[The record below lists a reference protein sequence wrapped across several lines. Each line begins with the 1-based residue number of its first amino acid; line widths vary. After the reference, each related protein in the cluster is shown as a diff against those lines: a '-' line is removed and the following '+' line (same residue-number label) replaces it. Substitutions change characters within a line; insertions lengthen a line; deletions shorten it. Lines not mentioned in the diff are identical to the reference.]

1 MFPRSELLKA
11 APIFL
16 LEIEWGSYVFRFA
29 SKPVHLLDD
38 GVYLPFV
45 GHLDNPEYTEQSELL
60 GLDIQEKSV
69 PLALYFSGVNIALEE
84 MKGNTIE
91 GSKGEL
97 SYILEDIHTNYA
109 ERVILAQGIISQPIY
124 GHPDRPIEYVE
135 CSLES
140 KNVVNSTSLLNSV
153 NPRYTVNPDIETDTS
168 LNYSPQTE
176 GKILGLALGRFKFID
191 GFEIFTIPAY
201 FYGMTASLQMQYA
214 LYPHVSVSTTA
225 KVRDSQ
231 GNQITSDVRFKTKNL
246 ESRFFTYG
254 SVADPSPNTLADPFT
269 NLDAEYWAF
278 IEKGLP
284 NPIGEGVLEGAGDV
298 CIWALSRTG
307 IDIDFNAWYNVRS
320 YLNEYKIAG
329 YLQNP
334 DTTGLEFVQQEL
346 LPYLPIEIV
355 QGNNGLSPRLNLIA
369 SSDAAPTEHITAGAV
384 FFRTGPVLPLTEP
397 QDICNSVKVRFAW
410 RGITQAYFGI
420 IDIGPDQA
428 AEQALSNE
436 IVDQYS
442 IISVSKYGLK
452 RKTLE
457 LNFVYDYATAAR
469 IAQEYIQ
476 LYSMPRLGITYKAVG
491 YYGWLQV
498 GDIIELTDSDISI
511 DRQKAQIVSKRWQE
525 THWEFTL
532 ELEIN
537 HISNQKRLLYQ

>member
-1 MFPRSELLKA
+1 MFPRSELLGA
-11 APIFL
+11 DPIFL
-16 LEIEWGSYVFRFA
+16 LEITGGSYIYRFA
-29 SKPVHLLDD
+29 TKPIHLLDN

-45 GHLDNPEYTEQSELL
+45 GHLDNPQYTEKSELL
-60 GLDIQEKSV
+60 GLDIEEKSV
-69 PLALYFSGVNIALEE
+69 PLALHFSGVNIALEE
-84 MKGNTIE
+84 MRGNTIE
-91 GSKGEL
+91 GSKAEL
-97 SYILEDIHTNYA
+97 SYILDLQDPNYE
-109 ERVILAQGIISQPIY
+109 ERVILGQGIISQPIY
-124 GHPDRPIEYVE
+124 GHPDRPVEYME

-140 KNVVNSTSLLNSV
+140 QNVINSTSLLNSV

-176 GKILGLALGRFKFID
+176 GKILGLALGRFTFID

-201 FYGMTASLQMQYA
+201 FYSRTPPSNYYA
-214 LYPHVSVSTTA
+214 LFPHLSVSTTV
-225 KVRDSQ
+225 KVRDSK
-231 GNQITSDVRFKTKNL
+231 GNEINADLRFKTKRL
-246 ESRFFTYG
+246 ESRFFTYA
-254 SVADPSPNTLADPFT
+254 SVRDHSSTLADPFT
-269 NLDAEYWAF
+269 NEEVEYWGF
-278 IEKGLP
+278 IEEGLP
-284 NPIGEGVLEGAGDV
+284 NPMGEGVLEGAGDV
-298 CIWALSRTG
+298 CIWALSNTG
-307 IDIDFNAWYNVRS
+307 IDIDYDAWYNVRN

-334 DTTGLEFVQQEL
+334 DITGLEFIQQEL
-346 LPYLPIEIV
+346 LPYLPIEVV

-369 SSDAAPTEHITAGAV
+369 SAGIVQPTEHIKAGAV
-384 FFRTGPVLPLTEP
+384 FFRSGPVLPLTEP
-397 QDICNSVKVRFAW
+397 QDICNAVKVRFAW

-452 RKTLE
+452 RKTIT

-469 IAQEYIQ
+469 IAQEYIRFN
-476 LYSMPRLGITYKAVG
+476 SMPRLGITYKAVG

-498 GDIIELTDSDISI
+498 GDIIELTDNNISI

-525 THWEFTL
+525 THWEFVL

-537 HISNQKRLLYQ
+537 HISNQKRLI

>member
-97 SYILEDIHTNYA
+97 SYILEDIHTNYT

-176 GKILGLALGRFKFID
+176 GKILGLVLGRFTFID

-201 FYGMTASLQMQYA
+201 FYSRTPPSNYYA
-214 LYPHVSVSTTA
+214 LFPHLSVSTTA

-231 GNQITSDVRFKTKNL
+231 GNQITSDVRFKTKSL
-246 ESRFFTYG
+246 ESRFFTYA
-254 SVADPSPNTLADPFT
+254 SIKDHSSTLADPFT
-269 NLDAEYWAF
+269 NLDAEYWCF

-537 HISNQKRLLYQ
+537 HISNQKRLLYK

>member
-1 MFPRSELLKA
+1 MFPRSELLGA
-11 APIFL
+11 DPIFL
-16 LEIEWGSYVFRFA
+16 LEITWGSYIYRFA
-29 SKPVHLLDD
+29 TKAIHLLDN

-45 GHLDNPEYTEQSELL
+45 GHLDNPQYIEQTNLL
-60 GLDIQEKSV
+60 GIDIEEKSV
-69 PLALYFSGVNIALEE
+69 PLALHFSGVNIALEE
-84 MKGNTIE
+84 MRGNTIE
-91 GSKGEL
+91 GSKAEL
-97 SYILEDIHTNYA
+97 SYILDLQDPNYE

-124 GHPDRPIEYVE
+124 GHPDRPVEYVE

-140 KNVVNSTSLLNSV
+140 QNVINSTSLLNSV

-176 GKILGLALGRFKFID
+176 GKILGLALGRFTFID

-201 FYGMTASLQMQYA
+201 FYSRTPPSNYYA
-214 LYPHVSVSTTA
+214 LFPHLSVSTTV
-225 KVRDSQ
+225 KVRDSK
-231 GNQITSDVRFKTKNL
+231 GNEINADLRFKTKRL
-246 ESRFFTYG
+246 ESRFFTYA
-254 SVADPSPNTLADPFT
+254 SVKDHSSTLADPFT
-269 NLDAEYWAF
+269 NEEVEYWGF
-278 IEKGLP
+278 IEEGLP
-284 NPIGEGVLEGAGDV
+284 NPIGDGVLEGAGDV
-298 CIWALSRTG
+298 CIWALSNTG
-307 IDIDFNAWYNVRS
+307 IDIDYDAWYNVRN

-334 DTTGLEFVQQEL
+334 DITGLEFLQQEI

-369 SSDAAPTEHITAGAV
+369 SAGVVQPTEHITAGAV

-397 QDICNSVKVRFAW
+397 QDICNAIKVRFAW

-452 RKTLE
+452 RKTIE

-469 IAQEYIQ
+469 IAQEYIRFN
-476 LYSMPRLGITYKAVG
+476 SMPRLGITYKAVG

-525 THWEFTL
+525 THWEFVL

-537 HISNQKRLLYQ
+537 HISNQKRLI

>member
-1 MFPRSELLKA
+1 MFPRSELLRA
-11 APIFL
+11 DPIFL
-16 LEIEWGSYVFRFA
+16 LEIQWGSYIYRFA
-29 SKPVHLLDD
+29 TKPVHLSDHD
-38 GVYLPFV
+38 IIIPFI
-45 GHLDNPEYTEQSELL
+45 GHLDNPQYEERSELL
-60 GLDIQEKSV
+60 GLDLEEKSV
-69 PLALYFSGVNIALEE
+69 PLALHFAGVNIALEE
-84 MKGNTIE
+84 MRGNTIE
-91 GSKGEL
+91 GSLAQL
-97 SYILEDIHTNYA
+97 SYILDGVHTDYT
-109 ERVILAQGIISQPIY
+109 ERVMLAQGTISQPVY
-124 GHPDRPIEYVE
+124 GHPDRTTEYVE

-140 KNVVNSTSLLNSV
+140 KNVINSTSLLNSV

-176 GKILGLALGRFKFID
+176 GKVMGLALGRFTFID

-201 FYGMTASLQMQYA
+201 FYSRTPPSNYYA
-214 LYPHVSVSTTA
+214 LFPHLSVSTTV
-225 KVRDSQ
+225 KVRDGK
-231 GNQITSDVRFKTKNL
+231 GNEINADLRFKTKRL
-246 ESRFFTYG
+246 ESRFFTYA
-254 SVADPSPNTLADPFT
+254 SVRDHSSTLADPFT
-269 NLDAEYWAF
+269 NEEVEYWGF

-298 CIWALSRTG
+298 CIWALSNTG
-307 IDIDFNAWYNVRS
+307 IDIDYDAWYNVRN

-334 DTTGLEFVQQEL
+334 DITGLEFVQQEL

-355 QGNNGLSPRLNLIA
+355 QSNNGLSPRLNLIA
-369 SSDAAPTEHITAGAV
+369 SAGVVLPTEHITAGAV

-397 QDICNSVKVRFAW
+397 QDICNAIKVRFAW

-428 AEQALSNE
+428 AEQVLSNE
-436 IVDQYS
+436 IIDQYS

-452 RKTLE
+452 RKTIE

-469 IAQEYIQ
+469 IAQEYIRFN
-476 LYSMPRLGITYKAVG
+476 SMPRLGITYKAVG

-498 GDIIELTDSDISI
+498 GDIIELTDNDISI

-525 THWEFTL
+525 THWEFVL

-537 HISNQKRLLYQ
+537 HISNQKRLI